1 MNKQRSNS
9 IESVE
14 SFTLS
19 VGSVS
24 TSSDSLNELL
34 KKEEQKEDDKKHI
47 IPQINNFFLD
57 NKRKREHI
65 RTVSRSPQIED
76 ALKIVN
82 KSIIINEFKK

>member
-1 MNKQRSNS
+1 MNKDRSTS

-19 VGSVS
+19 VGSLS

-34 KKEEQKEDDKKHI
+34 KKEEQKEDDEKNIVLK
-47 IPQINNFFLD
+47 INNFFID
-57 NKRKREHI
+57 NKRKREDI
-65 RTVSRSPQIED
+65 RSVSKSPQIED